1 MKELHQKL
9 ESQSGAS
16 ILLALLFLL
25 VCMLAAASVL
35 MAAVSNA
42 GKVQSNYEEQQRY
55 LALSS
60 ALRLAAGELE
70 KAEYTGKYTVTTWK
84 EPSEWNEKGEV
95 IGWTSYYR
103 LDQAEGFFT
112 CGKLGQQPEPNPA
125 NKTVCMV
132 PLLEELDGIFG
143 KKEAKNELE
152 AKRDYP
158 GSITHS
164 LSLKIDGTTALDF
177 DTLKQMLGKI
187 RLTVRMD
194 EGRRIR
200 LSAALTEEGG
210 QVYRM
215 EAELTPVGAPVVGY
229 VPPADCFPGV
239 QPSTDAMEKTVSD
252 PFDAVKAGETSSV
265 RWELAWVSKEAG
277 DG

>member
-1 MKELHQKL
+1 MKQLNEKL
-9 ESQSGAS
+9 RGQGGAS

-25 VCMLAAASVL
+25 VCMMTGASVL

-42 GKVQSNYEEQQRY
+42 GKIRSNYDEQQKY

-95 IGWTSYYR
+95 IGWTGYYR
-103 LDQAEGFFT
+103 LDQAEGAFT
-112 CGKLGQQPEPNPA
+112 CGELGQQPDLS
-125 NKTVCMV
+125 KTGCMV
-132 PLLEELDGIFG
+132 PLLKELDGIFG
-143 KKEAKNELE
+143 KKEAKGELQT
-152 AKRDYP
+152 KKDYP

-164 LSLKIDGTTALDF
+164 LSLKIDGTTASDF
-177 DTLKQMLGKI
+177 DALNQMLGTI
-187 RLTVRMD
+187 QLTVRMD

-200 LSAALTEEGG
+200 LSAMLTEGSR
-210 QVYRM
+210 VYRM

-229 VPPADCFPGV
+229 VPAADCFPGV
-239 QPSTDAMEKTVSD
+239 QPSADAKVE
-252 PFDAVKAGETSSV
+252 PAAPLDAVKDGETSSV
-265 RWELAWVSKEAG
+265 QWELAWVAKEAG